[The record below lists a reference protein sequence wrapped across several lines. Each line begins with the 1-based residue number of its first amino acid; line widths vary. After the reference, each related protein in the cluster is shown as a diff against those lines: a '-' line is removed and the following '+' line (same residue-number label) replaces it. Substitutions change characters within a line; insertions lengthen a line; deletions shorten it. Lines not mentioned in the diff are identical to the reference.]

1 MATVEQ
7 IVTRARRKLGIS
19 DAEEPLQAY
28 ELQEGMGLLNDM
40 LQAWKLEKVVLAVPT
55 LQAVS
60 DTVYVDTY
68 GAATLSD
75 EANEGFT
82 SCLAIR
88 MGDHYGTQA
97 SPSVVALCSN
107 SKRAILS
114 ESFDSENADAEFDD
128 GIIRMPSQRLAG
140 F

>member
-7 IVTRARRKLGIS
+7 IVTRARRKLGVS

-28 ELQEGMGLLNDM
+28 ELEEGMSLLNDM
-40 LQAWKLEKVVLAVPT
+40 LQSWRLEKVVMAVPT

-60 DTVYVDTY
+60 DQVYVDTY

-88 MGDHYGTQA
+88 MGDHYGAQA
-97 SPSVVALCSN
+97 SPSTVALCTAA
-107 SKRAILS
+107 KRAILA
-114 ESFDSENADAEFDD
+114 ESFDSENTTADFDAALKQ
-128 GIIRMPSQRLAG
+128 MPSQRLVEY
-140 F
+140 